1 MIVYAEN
8 TIAYLIFT
16 NTPLNS
22 LLPKQNLRMQVMKEV
37 LLKELSKSDIDW
49 IISTGRRKEIASGT
63 ILIQEKKA
71 PDALHILLDGTL
83 KVTVSQP
90 EQNPLAR
97 AFAVMEDIETL
108 DREIARLSS
117 GEVVGEIPFVGNRST
132 TTTVSAVEKSLV
144 MSIPQ
149 QQLAAKL
156 QQDVGFA
163 ARFYRA
169 IAIIFS
175 DRLQGIVN
183 QLGRKNFGKSQPVR
197 DVLCVLGELHDSD
210 IDWLMAAG
218 IPQKISAN
226 TVLIHQG
233 GTVDALYILLNG
245 TMSLSI
251 SEDERNPLAR
261 AFAAIEGNE
270 ISGREIGRLSK
281 GEIIGETPFIDSR
294 LPLANVR
301 AIEDSLVLSISRQK
315 LAAKLQQD
323 MGFASR
329 FYRAIATLLS
339 HRLQGMYSHVSYGR
353 RVYKGG
359 ESLEKAVEY
368 EDELDFNVLDRIALA
383 GKRFDWIQR
392 QLTNYPV

>member
-1 MIVYAEN
+1 M
-8 TIAYLIFT
+8 T
-16 NTPLNS
+16 
-22 LLPKQNLRMQVMKEV
+22 EV

-49 IISTGRRKEIASGT
+49 IISTGRRKEIAPGT

-71 PDALHILLDGTL
+71 ADALHILLDGTL

-97 AFAVMEDIETL
+97 AFAVMEDMETL

-117 GEVVGEIPFVGNRST
+117 GEVAGEIPFISNRLT
-132 TTTVSAVEKSLV
+132 TATVSAVEKSVV

-156 QQDVGFA
+156 QHDVDFA

-175 DRLQGIVN
+175 DRLQSVIN
-183 QLGRKNFGKSQPVR
+183 QLGRKNFGKSQPIR

-218 IPQKISAN
+218 VTQKVTAN
-226 TVLIHQG
+226 TVLIQQG

-294 LPLANVR
+294 LPLVNVK
-301 AIEDSLVLSISRQK
+301 AIEDSLVLSIPRQK

-339 HRLQGMYSHVSYGR
+339 HRLQGMYTQLSYGR
-353 RVYKGG
+353 QVYSRGLPLN
-359 ESLEKAVEY
+359 ENLEY
-368 EDELDFNVLDRIALA
+368 EDELNINILDSVALA
-383 GKRFDWIQR
+383 GKRFDWM
-392 QLTNYPV
+392 LGKLKAS